1 MPVGTNIPVKLYEVL
16 IPILINILE
25 DISLQVSDLALDSA
39 MKMIE
44 STIEGATPCNDLEL
58 RNLADK
64 ISKLKQRI
72 DNFLNQLN
80 KIQNISRLLQTIGG
94 VARAISAV
102 LTASGT
108 PIAPAPLVKALQ
120 IISAVGINAAS
131 VAKLLSNILTQISL
145 QLNSS
150 IDKLNMAIGQLNR
163 SCSDL
168 RIQSYPN
175 QEIIVNETD
184 TGFLD
189 KDINSSTTG
198 IGSNTGQIPAGI
210 GSNTGQIPDS
220 LFYRPVNVSE
230 DDINDRLDSYE
241 SLLNRQVDLL
251 TAIKE
256 APSNILSG
264 ATDPTANDGY
274 TGDYFIN
281 VTSGEIFG
289 PKTQD
294 GQWN

>member
-198 IGSNTGQIPAGI
+198 IGSNTGQIP
-210 GSNTGQIPDS
+210 DS

>member
-16 IPILINILE
+16 IPILIDILD
-25 DISLQVSDLALDSA
+25 DISLLISDLALDSA

-58 RNLADK
+58 QNLADK

-80 KIQNISRLLQTIGG
+80 KIQNIAGLMQTIGG
-94 VARAISAV
+94 VARAISAY
-102 LTASGT
+102 LTATGT
-108 PIAPAPLVKALQ
+108 PVAPAPLVKALQ
-120 IISAVGINAAS
+120 IISAVGINASS

-163 SCSDL
+163 ACSDL

-189 KDINSSTTG
+189 KDINVSTTG
-198 IGSNTGQIPAGI
+198 IGS
-210 GSNTGQIPDS
+210 STGQIPDS

-264 ATDPTANDGY
+264 AADPTANDGY

>member
-16 IPILINILE
+16 IPILIDILD
-25 DISLQVSDLALDSA
+25 DISLQISDLTLDST

-80 KIQNISRLLQTIGG
+80 KIQNISVLLQTIGG
-94 VARAISAV
+94 VARAISAY
-102 LTASGT
+102 LTATGT
-108 PIAPAPLVKALQ
+108 PVAPAPLVKALQ

-145 QLNSS
+145 QLNSA
-150 IDKLNMAIGQLNR
+150 IDRLNMAIGQLNR

-175 QEIIVNETD
+175 KEIVVNETD

-189 KDINSSTTG
+189 NDITSATTG
-198 IGSNTGQIPAGI
+198 IGS
-210 GSNTGQIPDS
+210 STGQIPDS

-264 ATDPTANDGY
+264 TADPTANDGY
-274 TGDYFIN
+274 AGDYFIN
-281 VTSGEIFG
+281 TISGEIFG

-294 GQWN
+294 GQWI